1 MQVEHFGPSTIPKNQ
16 SRMINASAVHDYNN
30 LQTNGTYSTAGLIS
44 LHFMSR
50 NELVLFL
57 STGTTPERPARTDRS
72 ALPFGN
78 IGGSRMGSED
88 VAVVGPPADEE
99 DGAAEEET
107 DYGYE
112 DPVASHL
119 R

>member
-1 MQVEHFGPSTIPKNQ
+1 
-16 SRMINASAVHDYNN
+16 
-30 LQTNGTYSTAGLIS
+30 
-44 LHFMSR
+44 MSR

-57 STGTTPERPARTDRS
+57 STGPAPKRPARTNRS
-72 ALPFGN
+72 ALPFGD
-78 IGGSRMGSED
+78 ISGRRVRSED

-119 R
+119 H

>member
-1 MQVEHFGPSTIPKNQ
+1 MTIKVSNIFD
-16 SRMINASAVHDYNN
+16 SGCASSH
-30 LQTNGTYSTAGLIS
+30 L
-44 LHFMSR
+44 MSR

-57 STGTTPERPARTDRS
+57 SAGTTPERPTRTDRS

-78 IGGSRMGSED
+78 IGGRGVRGED

-107 DYGYE
+107 N
-112 DPVASHL
+112 
-119 R
+119 